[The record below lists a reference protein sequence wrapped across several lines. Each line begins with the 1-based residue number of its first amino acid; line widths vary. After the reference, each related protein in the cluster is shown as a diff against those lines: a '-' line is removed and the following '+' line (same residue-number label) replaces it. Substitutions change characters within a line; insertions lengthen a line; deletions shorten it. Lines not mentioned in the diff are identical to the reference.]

1 MNEAM
6 TCLEHCLRSKIR
18 PDYGA
23 IGDGVAPQDLTQRSL
38 LMCTQKERLGTH
50 NMLRT
55 NVEEN
60 RKNRERERK
69 LFLCFFQKPRKAQ
82 FYRRRKS

>member
-1 MNEAM
+1 MWVD
-6 TCLEHCLRSKIR
+6 CLTYIRRCDVLGALSWKQNR

-23 IGDGVAPQDLTQRSL
+23 IGIGVAPQDLTQRSL

-55 NVEEN
+55 IFRKTEDYRKEEE
-60 RKNRERERK
+60 ERV
-69 LFLCFFQKPRKAQ
+69 FLCV
-82 FYRRRKS
+82 